1 MRVLLIG
8 GGGREHALAWKIQQ
22 SPLCE
27 ALFISPGNAG
37 TAALGDNVELAGFEA
52 MADFVRQQKIALLVV
67 GPEAPLVEGIWDY
80 FQKEIPELLVIGP
93 SKAAAQLEG
102 SKAYAKEFMREFK
115 IPTAAYRQFDSSNA
129 AEGITYIAEQKPP
142 IVLKADGLA
151 AGKGVLILDD
161 IATAQQEFS
170 LMLQGKFGPAGQTIV
185 VESFLKGA
193 EFSVFALTDGENYK
207 ILPVAKDYKRIGEGD
222 TGLNTGGMGAISP
235 VPFVDRVLMEKVIA
249 RIVEPTIRG
258 LQLRQLPYQGFLFF
272 GLIEVKGE
280 PFVIEYNCRLG
291 DPETQ
296 VVLPRLEN
304 DLLELFKA
312 VGKKKLD
319 EENINIKKEV
329 ATAIVMASGGY
340 PRSYEKDKAITGWDK
355 LQDVTVFQAGTRQ
368 EGDRI
373 LSNGGRVL
381 AITGMGATLQKALDK
396 AKDNALHLDFE
407 DKYFRTD
414 IGYEFL

>member
-8 GGGREHALAWKIQQ
+8 GGGREHALAWKMQQ

-37 TAALGDNVELAGFEA
+37 TAALGKNIELEGFEA
-52 MADFVRQQKIALLVV
+52 MADFVRQQKIAMLVV

-80 FQKEIPELLVIGP
+80 FQEEIPELLVIGP
-93 SKAAAQLEG
+93 SQAAAQLEG
-102 SKAYAKEFMREFK
+102 SKAYAKAFMQEFK
-115 IPTAAYRQFDSSNA
+115 IPTAPYRQFDSSNA
-129 AEGITYIAEQKPP
+129 EEGMAYIAEQTPP

-161 IATAQQEFS
+161 VATAQREFS
-170 LMLQGKFGPAGQTIV
+170 LMLQGKFGKAGQTIV
-185 VESFLKGA
+185 VESFLKGT
-193 EFSVFALTDGENYK
+193 EFSVFALTDGENYQV
-207 ILPVAKDYKRIGEGD
+207 LPIAKDYKRIGEGD

-249 RIVEPTIRG
+249 RIVDPTIQG
-258 LQLRQLPYQGFLFF
+258 LKLRQLPYQGFVFF

-280 PFVIEYNCRLG
+280 PYVIEYNCRLG

-304 DLLELFKA
+304 DLLALFKLI
-312 VGKKKLD
+312 GEKKLD
-319 EENINIKKEV
+319 EEKIKIKDEH
-329 ATAIVMASGGY
+329 ATAVVMASGGY
-340 PRSYEKDKAITGWDK
+340 PRSYEKGKTIKGLDKPEDALI
-355 LQDVTVFQAGTRQ
+355 FQAGTRQ
-368 EGDRI
+368 DGEEV
-373 LSNGGRVL
+373 LTNGGRVL
-381 AITGMGATLQKALDK
+381 SVIGMGPDLQKALDK
-396 AKDNALHLDFE
+396 AKDNALRIDFE
-407 DKYFRTD
+407 GKYFRTD